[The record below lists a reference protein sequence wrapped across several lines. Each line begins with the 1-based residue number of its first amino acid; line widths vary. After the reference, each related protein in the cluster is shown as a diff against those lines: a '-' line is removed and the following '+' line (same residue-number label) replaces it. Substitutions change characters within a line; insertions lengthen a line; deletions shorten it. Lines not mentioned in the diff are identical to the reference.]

1 MPPATEPQ
9 ASSGVASAISFGPYR
24 LFSAQ
29 RLLLEGDKP
38 VRLGGRAFDILVA
51 LIERAGELVTKEA
64 LIARVWPQSIS
75 GPVHERGIRAEDA
88 ARRRMASRLP
98 PADPRSALCSLSLA
112 PWAPDHPAAE
122 EYFRRALDI
131 ANGQGALSW
140 ELRLGLSL
148 CRLRVTQG
156 RGDEGRRLLAAI

>member
-1 MPPATEPQ
+1 LRAT
-9 ASSGVASAISFGPYR
+9 SRF
-24 LFSAQ
+24 
-29 RLLLEGDKP
+29 DW
-38 VRLGGRAFDILVA
+38 GGRAFDILVV

-98 PADPRSALCSLSLA
+98 PADPRSALCPLSLA

-140 ELRLGLSL
+140 ELRIGLSL

-156 RGDEGRRLLAAI
+156 RGDEGRRLLAAIYSRFSEGFGTADLVAAKQLLHARENAESS